1 MEVKNNA
8 LQRVLIVDDSPP
20 SIRILVEELRDKCE
34 IQVATSGADA
44 IRYTE
49 AETLPDLVLLDVM
62 MPGMDGFEV
71 CRLLKSNPRTQN
83 IPIIFI
89 TAKNAEEDETRG
101 FEVGAVDY
109 ISKPFSLPVV
119 RARVQTHLDLK
130 RKTDFLSSLS
140 TIDGLT
146 GIHNRR
152 HFDQCFDTEWK
163 RACRVQTPLALLMID
178 IDFFKSF
185 NDHHGHLAGDQCLKQ
200 VAAAL
205 SSAMKRSADCVFRYG
220 GEEFAAILPQTDARG
235 AEVVADAMSQAI
247 ERLNI
252 PHPHSSVSP
261 RVTVS
266 IGGASVV
273 PSTANS
279 SSQLIERADQQ
290 LYAAKESGRNRR
302 EVVSISDF

>member
-1 MEVKNNA
+1 MEVKKNSR
-8 LQRVLIVDDSPP
+8 QRVLIVDDSPP

-44 IRYTE
+44 IRYAE

-71 CRLLKSNPRTQN
+71 CRLLKSNPRTQS

-178 IDFFKSF
+178 IDFFKAF

-200 VAAAL
+200 VAEAL
-205 SSAMKRSADCVFRYG
+205 DSAMKRSADSVFRYG

-235 AEVVADAMSQAI
+235 AEVVADAMTRAI
-247 ERLNI
+247 EKLAI

-279 SSQLIERADQQ
+279 ASQLIERADQQ
-290 LYAAKESGRNRR
+290 LYAAKETGRNRR
-302 EVVSISDF
+302 EIVNVSDF